1 MVKNFQMKRLLH
13 LFGGGVGL
21 LGVVF
26 VLLKFDTYSDQIDF
40 SRFHVSDWLIVV
52 LLSLFYG
59 VANILLAHAWWHLLL
74 FNKVKPRVKWAI
86 LTYGLSQ
93 LAKYVPGN
101 IFHLA
106 GRQALGMA
114 AGFPARA
121 LAKSALWEL
130 GLIVMAGAIFGP
142 LVVPLVWS
150 ELSYLMSYTLFCVV
164 AMTLIFVISHWFSR
178 DIAAALICQI
188 IFLTISGVIF
198 ILVLSLVVPNY
209 TVLPSFPAL
218 CAAYVIAWLAGLV
231 TPGAPAGI
239 GVREVVLLFFLG
251 GVIGPAD
258 LLLAV
263 LLGRVVTIAG
273 DLFYFSAS
281 WLSSMGKNNESIS

>member
-1 MVKNFQMKRLLH
+1 MKRLLH

-40 SRFHVSDWLIVV
+40 SRFHVADWLIVV

-59 VANILLAHAWWHLLL
+59 VANILLARAWWHLLF
-74 FNKVKPRVKWAI
+74 FNKVMSSVKWAI
-86 LTYGLSQ
+86 QTYGLSQ

-130 GLIVMAGAIFGP
+130 GLIVIAGAIFGS

-150 ELSYLMSYTLFCVV
+150 DLSYLMSYALFSLVV
-164 AMTLIFVISHWFSR
+164 ITLIFVIYQWYSS
-178 DIAAALICQI
+178 DIAMALVWQVA
-188 IFLTISGVIF
+188 FLTISGVIF
-198 ILVLSLVVPNY
+198 IFVLSLVISDY

-251 GVIGPAD
+251 SVIAPTD

-281 WLSSMGKNNESIS
+281 WLLSMGKNNESIS